1 MTKGQRYEVR
11 QFRENGERYYFYV
24 GVRIT
29 DWKQKEVDEQTKLEE
44 LGEYSPIT
52 QEEMNRNR

>member
-1 MTKGQRYEVR
+1 MSRTYLFVSRFKPG
-11 QFRENGERYYFYV
+11 FYV